1 MFVVEVMIKY
11 SSDLIFFVL
20 KILFFDYLIVIL
32 KMPCIKVCSAKIRH
46 LLLSLRMLIKNLL

>member
-1 MFVVEVMIKY
+1 MIKY